1 MNKPKTLDDIINADP
16 EIDYMGALVL
26 LANELKKE
34 QENTA
39 IFTNLLRKT
48 VENLKIYSG
57 YLKLSYGDEGQ
68 AEIGIPTYEE
78 KRMLID
84 SMILIRRL
92 LGALLKQNSP
102 LILSE
107 GGRKEVE
114 KYIEEVD
121 KYHKGNYN
129 EDGSLKS
136 VCSKNS

>member
-1 MNKPKTLDDIINADP
+1 MNRPKTLDDIINADP
-16 EIDYMGALVL
+16 EIDYKGALVL

-39 IFTNLLRKT
+39 IFTNLIRKT

-57 YLKLSYGDEGQ
+57 YLTLSYGDEGQ
-68 AEIGIPTYEE
+68 AEIGIPTNEE

-84 SMILIRRL
+84 TMILLRRL
-92 LGALLKQNSP
+92 LEALLKPTSP

-129 EDGSLKS
+129 EDGSFKS
-136 VCSKNS
+136 V